1 MKALLQGVLVLIVLV
16 AFLWA
21 IVAWNAFKLRECR
34 QVGHS
39 ALYCATQVLKDFVH
53 LGGTWF

>member
-39 ALYCATQVLKDFVH
+39 ALYCATQVL
-53 LGGTWF
+53 